1 MPSEPEQKTFVFCS
15 EQGWR
20 EHVLAIP
27 LNFSSKKKGG
37 WSSCIYKSSLE
48 TEYVC

>member
-1 MPSEPEQKTFVFCS
+1 MASEQKTFPT
-15 EQGWR
+15 EQGWN

-27 LNFSSKKKGG
+27 LNFSSKKKGE

-48 TEYVC
+48 TECVR

>member
-15 EQGWR
+15 EQGWS

-27 LNFSSKKKGG
+27 LNFSSIKKGG
-37 WSSCIYKSSLE
+37 CSCIYKSSLE
-48 TEYVC
+48 AECVC